1 MLQYL
6 QRGLHCPADRR
17 SRAHLLWLGR
27 SGCTCASARGVEKHR
42 LRHRL
47 PPHVFLRHGEFNLVG
62 DPDAHVVPGGW
73 AEVGSRGHRNAQF
86 VLPHRG
92 LGHSR
97 RQDHRHPHHAVG
109 GRWRPFWDVLRG
121 QPELRCAHWIRSCSA
136 IYVLGNRDAV
146 YCRRLGCAV
155 QDPLEFAKGRDED
168 GQARAADGKNWR
180 VFSALHGAGHLRH
193 CVLLL
198 RNLQLGWLSPV
209 GKGFVHGGRD
219 AADFYVSAGGNH
231 VRNVGL
237 VRQNASHVAA
247 MFPPTR
253 AHWAKQSRQTDRQR
267 LGQTG
272 QRQRDGCV
280 IKRKKRHP
288 CSTIV
293 RSLFRE
299 MFLRWSYTGRTW
311 CSSFFRVNMH
321 YVKLS
326 LKCLRF
332 CGWATQPIL
341 GNVVLYSSAF
351 SAVYLAT
358 RHSCRNA
365 YETC

>member
-136 IYVLGNRDAV
+136 ITYLVIGTLFIAAGLVALFKIRSNLQKDGTKTDKLE
-146 YCRRLGCAV
+146 RLMVKIG
-155 QDPLEFAKGRDED
+155 
-168 GQARAADGKNWR
+168 
-180 VFSALHGAGHLRH
+180 VFSVLYHGAGHLRH

-209 GKGFVHGGRD
+209 GKGFIHGGRD

-280 IKRKKRHP
+280 IKRKKRP

-311 CSSFFRVNMH
+311 CSSFSV
-321 YVKLS
+321 
-326 LKCLRF
+326 
-332 CGWATQPIL
+332 
-341 GNVVLYSSAF
+341 
-351 SAVYLAT
+351 
-358 RHSCRNA
+358 
-365 YETC
+365 